1 MSDSILKFANKLEIR
16 YSFNNKSNYM
26 DAMTKHRCE
35 KEILTLIRSL
45 ADMLDV
51 KLTVYNEPYDK
62 EGGFREKLGVA
73 GESSRSISIVLNLV
87 MQILTRP
94 SLSVGGQPL
103 MDRTPAD
110 EEEMQREL
118 SKLRRELRLKTP
130 GATPSHRLIDL
141 LNASPRFCKCK
152 SNFYEALKGIRR

>member
-62 EGGFREKLGVA
+62 EGVGRWTTADGSYA
-73 GESSRSISIVLNLV
+73 GGR
-87 MQILTRP
+87 
-94 SLSVGGQPL
+94 GG
-103 MDRTPAD
+103 DA
-110 EEEMQREL
+110 
-118 SKLRRELRLKTP
+118 
-130 GATPSHRLIDL
+130 A
-141 LNASPRFCKCK
+141 
-152 SNFYEALKGIRR
+152 

>member
-51 KLTVYNEPYDK
+51 KLTIRRVVSV
-62 EGGFREKLGVA
+62 RSWAWLGRVA
-73 GESSRSISIVLNLV
+73 AL
-87 MQILTRP
+87 
-94 SLSVGGQPL
+94 SLS
-103 MDRTPAD
+103 
-110 EEEMQREL
+110 
-118 SKLRRELRLKTP
+118 
-130 GATPSHRLIDL
+130 
-141 LNASPRFCKCK
+141 C
-152 SNFYEALKGIRR
+152 

>member
-51 KLTVYNEPYDK
+51 KLTVYNEPY
-62 EGGFREKLGVA
+62 EIRRVVSVRSWAWLGRVA
-73 GESSRSISIVLNLV
+73 AL
-87 MQILTRP
+87 
-94 SLSVGGQPL
+94 SLS
-103 MDRTPAD
+103 
-110 EEEMQREL
+110 
-118 SKLRRELRLKTP
+118 
-130 GATPSHRLIDL
+130 
-141 LNASPRFCKCK
+141 C
-152 SNFYEALKGIRR
+152 

>member
-51 KLTVYNEPYDK
+51 TAADGSYA
-62 EGGFREKLGVA
+62 GGR
-73 GESSRSISIVLNLV
+73 
-87 MQILTRP
+87 
-94 SLSVGGQPL
+94 GG
-103 MDRTPAD
+103 DA
-110 EEEMQREL
+110 
-118 SKLRRELRLKTP
+118 
-130 GATPSHRLIDL
+130 A
-141 LNASPRFCKCK
+141 
-152 SNFYEALKGIRR
+152 

>member
-73 GESSRSISIVLNLV
+73 GELYLYRVELGDADID
-87 MQILTRP
+87 P
-94 SLSVGGQPL
+94 SLLVGGW
-103 MDRTPAD
+103 TTAD
-110 EEEMQREL
+110 GPYAGGR
-118 SKLRRELRLKTP
+118 
-130 GATPSHRLIDL
+130 GGDA
-141 LNASPRFCKCK
+141 A
-152 SNFYEALKGIRR
+152 

>member
-94 SLSVGGQPL
+94 SSSMV
-103 MDRTPAD
+103 
-110 EEEMQREL
+110 
-118 SKLRRELRLKTP
+118 S
-130 GATPSHRLIDL
+130 SL
-141 LNASPRFCKCK
+141 LPTMEPYVKV
-152 SNFYEALKGIRR
+152 

>member
-51 KLTVYNEPYDK
+51 KLTVYNEPY
-62 EGGFREKLGVA
+62 ERRVVSVRSWAWLGRVA
-73 GESSRSISIVLNLV
+73 AL
-87 MQILTRP
+87 
-94 SLSVGGQPL
+94 SLS
-103 MDRTPAD
+103 
-110 EEEMQREL
+110 
-118 SKLRRELRLKTP
+118 
-130 GATPSHRLIDL
+130 
-141 LNASPRFCKCK
+141 C
-152 SNFYEALKGIRR
+152 

>member
-51 KLTVYNEPYDK
+51 KLTVYNEPTIRRVVSVRSWAWP
-62 EGGFREKLGVA
+62 GRVA
-73 GESSRSISIVLNLV
+73 AL
-87 MQILTRP
+87 
-94 SLSVGGQPL
+94 SLS
-103 MDRTPAD
+103 
-110 EEEMQREL
+110 
-118 SKLRRELRLKTP
+118 
-130 GATPSHRLIDL
+130 
-141 LNASPRFCKCK
+141 C
-152 SNFYEALKGIRR
+152 

>member
-62 EGGFREKLGVA
+62 EVAVRSWAWLGRVA
-73 GESSRSISIVLNLV
+73 AL
-87 MQILTRP
+87 
-94 SLSVGGQPL
+94 SLS
-103 MDRTPAD
+103 
-110 EEEMQREL
+110 
-118 SKLRRELRLKTP
+118 
-130 GATPSHRLIDL
+130 
-141 LNASPRFCKCK
+141 C
-152 SNFYEALKGIRR
+152 